1 MKVYCEKCQ
10 KVIGECTPETY
21 DQYMDSHIFDVHTF
35 NKAAPSPEKGEGW
48 LEKTAAFFTFE
59 EMGDEVIGKLEK
71 VDSIDLHDHKVNRAH
86 VRTETGGLVSFL
98 LSAQLDPLMLDIP
111 LGMEIRVRYE
121 GEAKSSKGRMVKK
134 FRVWTR

>member
-10 KVIGECTPETY
+10 KVIGECTAETY
-21 DQYMDSHIFDVHTF
+21 DQYIDSHIFDVHTGHE
-35 NKAAPSPEKGEGW
+35 AAPLPKGEEGW

-59 EMGDEVIGKLEK
+59 EIGDEVVGRLEK

-86 VRTETGGLVSFL
+86 VRTETGLVSFL
-98 LSAQLDPLMLDIP
+98 MTAQLDPLILDIP
-111 LGMEIRVRYE
+111 SGTEVRIRYE
-121 GEAKSSKGRMVKK
+121 GEVKSSKGRMVKK